1 MMPNKE
7 SSTPDNEQSA
17 LFLFPGQGSQYRGM
31 GRDLYESYACVRAVY
46 DEASDILGYDMAEL
60 SFHDP
65 NDQIHL
71 TRYTQPALLTHSIA
85 CLKAYEDQ
93 ADQDLT
99 PQSSAG
105 HSLGEYCALV
115 TAGALDFRTALSL
128 VARRG
133 ELMGQHGEG
142 EMEAL
147 PLEVE
152 EAAQLAQKHLCGVAA
167 CNLPDQTVVGG
178 RPEDLD
184 ALVAEFTTRYPKKR
198 SARLKTEGAFH
209 TYYMVEAARHF
220 RSVLDQAEIH
230 SPEIRVLSNYTG
242 TFHDADSHTIKSCL
256 FWQLFHPV
264 LWKDNLTAAADSGID
279 TIVEF
284 GGGIGQGET
293 PAEKKPNLAG
303 IVKKTFRR
311 ASHPPTYHAV
321 INSETLAETLEAL
334 SS

>member
-7 SSTPDNEQSA
+7 SSTPDSAQSA

-46 DEASDILGYDMAEL
+46 DEASEVLGYDMAEL

-93 ADQDLT
+93 ADQDPT

-128 VARRG
+128 VSRRG
-133 ELMGQHGEG
+133 ELMGRHGEG

-167 CNLPDQTVVGG
+167 C
-178 RPEDLD
+178 
-184 ALVAEFTTRYPKKR
+184 KR
-198 SARLKTEGAFH
+198 SG
-209 TYYMVEAARHF
+209 AAR
-220 RSVLDQAEIH
+220 R
-230 SPEIRVLSNYTG
+230 
-242 TFHDADSHTIKSCL
+242 
-256 FWQLFHPV
+256 
-264 LWKDNLTAAADSGID
+264 
-279 TIVEF
+279 
-284 GGGIGQGET
+284 GGGGSGC
-293 PAEKKPNLAG
+293 G
-303 IVKKTFRR
+303 
-311 ASHPPTYHAV
+311 ASRGGSSWAV
-321 INSETLAETLEAL
+321 NPL
-334 SS
+334 